1 MNKKIIIVLIFIVL
15 AVVIYQVAFKEK
27 EPEYTLAEAKI
38 DTLVQEISETGMV
51 KRGEKVKLSFEG
63 GGRITAINVNV
74 GDTVKAGQT
83 LASLETSQLQIQLQE
98 AAATLELTQAELDK
112 LLSGA
117 SVETIRVAQTT
128 VDNAQISLENAQ
140 RNEENVKI
148 IAQENIEQDYEDSL
162 NSLDSAYLK
171 IYNAY
176 NEIDS
181 LQRTY
186 FSSNDQESIT
196 VKANKATIENAML
209 QVEPYISAAK
219 SSGENESIDT
229 ALIEAKNALGKIYS
243 ALETARE
250 ICEEITYRDIVS
262 STDKTAL
269 DTQKTNINTSLTSII
284 SAQQTTASTKL
295 TNTSNI
301 NTAESSTATAQGVL
315 KSAQD
320 NLALTTASPRQEDI
334 ILYQAQVQRAQ
345 ANVALL
351 QNQITKATLFSLTNG
366 QVIEVN
372 KKVGEMVQPTEIIIA
387 LLPSVPF
394 EIETDIYE
402 EDVVKINI
410 GNPVDIS
417 LIAFPDQTFKGKVVS
432 VDPAEKLTDGI
443 VYYKIAISLEEIP
456 SIIELLDKIKP
467 GMTADLIIKTA
478 QKENVLV
485 IDEEAVQE
493 KDNKVFVEILR
504 DGKIEEK
511 EIETGFVGSNDMI
524 EIISGLE
531 SGEKVI
537 IR

>member
-1 MNKKIIIVLIFIVL
+1 MNKKIIIALIVIISAVIV
-15 AVVIYQVAFKEK
+15 YQISFKK
-27 EPEYTLAEAKI
+27 SEPEYTLAEAKI
-38 DTLVQEISETGMV
+38 DTLVQEISETGVV
-51 KRGEKVKLSFEG
+51 KKGEKVELSFESS
-63 GGRITAINVNV
+63 GRITAVNINV
-74 GDTVKAGQT
+74 GDIVKAGQT
-83 LASLETSQLQIQLQE
+83 LASLETSKLQIQLQE
-98 AAATLELTQAELDK
+98 AAAALELSQAELNK

-117 SVETIRVAQTT
+117 SAEAIRVAQTT
-128 VDNAQISLENAQ
+128 VDNAQVSLENTQ
-140 RNEENVKI
+140 QNEQNVKI
-148 IAQENIEQDYEDSL
+148 IAQENIEQDYEDAL

-186 FSSNDQESIT
+186 FSSNDQESIAVKGNKTT
-196 VKANKATIENAML
+196 VENAML
-209 QVEPYISAAK
+209 QVEPYIIAAK
-219 SSGENESIDT
+219 TSGKNESIDT
-229 ALIEAKNALGKIYS
+229 ALIEAKNALNSIYN
-243 ALETARE
+243 ALEAARE
-250 ICEEITYRDIVS
+250 ICEKITYRDTVS

-295 TNTSNI
+295 ANASNI
-301 NTAESSTATAQGVL
+301 TTAESSTATAQGVL

-334 ILYQAQVQRAQ
+334 VLYQAKIQRAQ

-351 QNQITKATLFSLTNG
+351 QNQIGKATLFCPING
-366 QVIEVN
+366 QVVEAD
-372 KKVGEMVQPTEIIIA
+372 KKVGEIVQPTEIIVA

-410 GNPVDIS
+410 GNPVDIF
-417 LIAFPDQTFKGKVVS
+417 LIAFPDQIFKGNVMS

-443 VYYKIAISLEEIP
+443 VYYKITISLEGIP
-456 SIIELLDKIKP
+456 SLTELFDKVKP

-485 IDEEAVQE
+485 IPEEAVQK
-493 KDNKVFVEILR
+493 KDDKVFVEVLR
-504 DGKIEEK
+504 NGKIEEK
-511 EIETGFVGSNDMI
+511 EIEIGFLGSNDMI
-524 EIISGLE
+524 EIVSGLQT
-531 SGEKVI
+531 GEQI
-537 IR
+537 ILR

>member
-1 MNKKIIIVLIFIVL
+1 MNKKIIIVLILIVL
-15 AVVIYQVAFKEK
+15 ALFVYQIAFKEK

-38 DTLVQEISETGMV
+38 DTVVQEVSETGMV
-51 KRGEKVKLSFEG
+51 KRGEKLELSFESA
-63 GGRITAINVNV
+63 GRIAAVNV
-74 GDTVKAGQT
+74 IVGDIVKAGQS
-83 LASLETSQLQIQLQE
+83 LARLETSQLQIRLQE
-98 AAATLELTQAELDK
+98 AAAALKLVQAELDK

-117 SVETIRVAQTT
+117 SAETIRVAQTT
-128 VDNAQISLENAQ
+128 VDNAEISLENAQ
-140 RNEENVKI
+140 QNEQNVKI
-148 IAQENIEQDYEDSL
+148 IAQENIEQDYEDAL

-196 VKANKATIENAML
+196 AKGNKTTIENAML

-229 ALIEAKNALGKIYS
+229 ALIEAKSALDEIYG
-243 ALETARE
+243 ALETTRE
-250 ICEEITYRDIVS
+250 TCEEITYRDAVS

-284 SAQQTTASTKL
+284 SAQQSIASTKL

-301 NTAESSTATAQGVL
+301 STAESSTATAQGVL

-320 NLALTTASPRQEDI
+320 NLALTTADPRQEDI
-334 ILYQAQVQRAQ
+334 VLCQAQVQRAQ
-345 ANVALL
+345 ANAALL
-351 QNQITKATLFSLTNG
+351 QNQITKATLFSPTNG

-372 KKVGEMVQPTEIIIA
+372 KKVGEMVQATEIIVA
-387 LLPSVPF
+387 VLPSVPF

-402 EDVVKINI
+402 EDVVKISI

-417 LIAFPDQTFKGKVVS
+417 LIAFPDQIFKGS
-432 VDPAEKLTDGI
+432 VRSIAPAEEELEGV
-443 VYYKIAISLEEIP
+443 VYYEIIIAFSEEAEKIPEGV
-456 SIIELLDKIKP
+456 KQ
-467 GMTADLIIKTA
+467 GMTADLIIETVR
-478 QKENVLV
+478 KENVLV
-485 IDEEAVQE
+485 VAEEAVQK
-493 KDNKVFVEILR
+493 KDDKVFVEVLI
-504 DGKIEEK
+504 DGKIK
-511 EIETGFVGSNDMI
+511 ERKIETGLLGSDDMI
-524 EIISGLE
+524 EITSGLE
-531 SGEKVI
+531 AGEKVI

>member
-511 EIETGFVGSNDMI
+511 EIETGFLGSNDMI